1 VSPRRWELA
10 DRVRLSHDPDL
21 TLTALAATAPVGAA
35 IAMAGERARGWLESR
50 GAPAEVVE
58 GVLAAA
64 AGDPDFEH
72 PSKRIGARVT
82 VRLRDGRVLEAERDA
97 ARGCCQEPVTARL
110 TLAET
115 KYRAQAGAGAEA
127 YLAAAAGFE
136 SMSPTQL
143 RSWHATGAVAAA
155 EVI

>member
-1 VSPRRWELA
+1 
-10 DRVRLSHDPDL
+10 
-21 TLTALAATAPVGAA
+21 
-35 IAMAGERARGWLESR
+35 
-50 GAPAEVVE
+50 
-58 GVLAAA
+58 
-64 AGDPDFEH
+64 
-72 PSKRIGARVT
+72 
-82 VRLRDGRVLEAERDA
+82 VLEAERDA